1 MNAYTLSMRSVVFA
15 AVLSLS
21 LSIGT
26 LAAPRF
32 HFELVKSSPTAGQKL
47 EAAPARVQMWFSQ
60 PPAAGVSTI
69 TLKHGE
75 TDVELKKPVID
86 AKGKSITVEPL
97 KPLTG
102 RRLRRQVA
110 RRRRRR
116 PRLDWRSEVHH
127 RRQVVR

>member
-1 MNAYTLSMRSVVFA
+1 VNAYTLDMRSVVLA
-15 AVLSLS
+15 AALLLS

-47 EAAPARVQMWFSQ
+47 DAAPARVQMWFSQ

-86 AKGKSITVEPL
+86 PKAKSITVEPL
-97 KPLTG
+97 KPLAAGDYVAKWRGAGDDGHVSTG
-102 RRLRRQVA
+102 EVKFTVVA
-110 RRRRRR
+110 K
-116 PRLDWRSEVHH
+116 
-127 RRQVVR
+127 